1 MRVVSLALVWIASHL
16 YHDYHKDPVRQQELN
31 RLRQEL
37 ALTREALDRVEEG
50 SAECGW
56 KTWVLSW
63 LLKGALW
70 GDLVLLVYFL
80 AYRVWPR
87 RTSVELGSLGDTG
100 GSSDSEDQTPVSRT
114 KAITDSSATG
124 GTEAVVSP
132 KSRPTRPS
140 DLRRNL
146 RTWWVMWRL
155 TLPKF
160 RFWSTTR

>member
-1 MRVVSLALVWIASHL
+1 MRVVSLALVWIVSHL
-16 YHDYHKDPVRQQELN
+16 YHDYQRDPVRQQELN

-56 KTWVLSW
+56 RTWLLGWS
-63 LLKGALW
+63 LKGALW
-70 GDLVLLVYFL
+70 ADLILLLYFVVYRF
-80 AYRVWPR
+80 WPR
-87 RTSVELGSLGDTG
+87 RATVELGALGDTG

-140 DLRRNL
+140 DLRRSP
-146 RTWWVMWRL
+146 RL
-155 TLPKF
+155 
-160 RFWSTTR
+160 